1 MKTRHG
7 LSLVETMISLIITAL
22 LLTSVA
28 AAFNASTAAIEMND
42 QFYRAEQAARVSLN
56 QIMDQVRQ
64 CQSGVVDTTTLDLTT
79 DSGADRTYALSGTDL
94 TLTTTL
100 PGALTPS
107 TFKLAR
113 NVKTL
118 TFGTDGKS
126 ISMEITIAVG
136 TNTVT
141 LCGSAFPRRMM
152 TYQ

>member
-1 MKTRHG
+1 MKIRRG
-7 LSLVETMISLIITAL
+7 LSLAETMISLIITAL

-28 AAFNASTAAIEMND
+28 AAFHASTAAIQMND
-42 QFYRAEQAARVSLN
+42 EFYRAEQAARVSLN

-64 CQSGVVDTTTLDLTT
+64 CQSGVVDTNSLDLTT
-79 DSGADRTYALSGTDL
+79 DSGADRTYALSGTNL

-100 PGALTPS
+100 PGTLTPS
-107 TFKLAR
+107 TFKLAN

-136 TNTVT
+136 SNTVT